1 MSENTLVKRQFGHRA
16 RLALSPAEV
25 SNADAQAHAARTMWN
40 LLHAWW
46 QMMPKDKRTL
56 ANADAAIRQARKD
69 LDFLAVL
76 PAQAAQAVLKTYVQ
90 AWKNCWEGRANAP
103 NFKGRLRSVMSVDVP
118 QGRDL
123 NIKRVH
129 RRWGM
134 VNLPRIGRV
143 RFRWTKDLPV
153 GKHATTDNRITGA
166 RLVKDALGWHIAFR
180 VLTQES
186 TPAPCTGPEV
196 G

>member
-1 MSENTLVKRQFGHRA
+1 MSQVALVKRQFGHRA

-25 SNADAQAHAARTMWN
+25 AAADAQAHAARTMWN

-90 AWKNCWEGRANAP
+90 AWKNCREGRAGAP
-103 NFKGRLRSVMSVDVP
+103 NF
-118 QGRDL
+118 
-123 NIKRVH
+123 
-129 RRWGM
+129 
-134 VNLPRIGRV
+134 
-143 RFRWTKDLPV
+143 
-153 GKHATTDNRITGA
+153 
-166 RLVKDALGWHIAFR
+166 
-180 VLTQES
+180 
-186 TPAPCTGPEV
+186 
-196 G
+196 